1 MDVDS
6 TKPQRA
12 YLVEK
17 ALQWSHVLMDVDRS
31 RCSSVLPIR
40 AELQWSHVL
49 MDVDRVYGR
58 QAVAYRTTGFNGATS

>member
-49 MDVDRVYGR
+49 MDVDRR
-58 QAVAYRTTGFNGATS
+58 RRADDSARTLLCFNGATS